1 MRKMKEY
8 NDILQQD
15 SPDIEYHM
23 KYPQKSHFTP
33 KIDSWYN
40 KMYAKYKKNKAA
52 YVKAEKVEC
61 PF

>member
-23 KYPQKSHFTP
+23 KYTEKSRFTP
-33 KIDSWYN
+33 RIDNWFN
-40 KMYAKYKKNKAA
+40 KKYAKVKKAKAV
-52 YVKAEKVEC
+52 YIKAKKVEC

>member
-23 KYPQKSHFTP
+23 KYPEKRRFTP
-33 KIDSWYN
+33 RIDNWFN
-40 KMYAKYKKNKAA
+40 KKYAKSKKAKAV
-52 YVKAEKVEC
+52 YIKAKKVEC